1 MDIMSAQLH
10 TMTTTTTTQQQ
21 YVKATTPPPPNLPR
35 VDESLYRFF
44 PPTERTKGR
53 PIEGLN
59 AQIACLC
66 SSSTAVLTN
75 NADNIGNRHRR
86 LIENIFHSSQEN
98 KITLSDDGAKCVHS
112 PTGHDSVL
120 AGVPQV
126 LCNGEDD
133 DNDEDDAGRSEDLGD
148 RRPQLLFL
156 VRHGQTDMNAAGRL
170 QGRGVNA
177 PLNAAGRQQG
187 DELGEFLHSVPF
199 GTVMSS
205 SLDRAHET
213 AIRVVSVNIYC
224 LNRERGCCN
233 GSRRHNKGTVS
244 ASCSSEPEAA
254 AGAGEDVGVASSPDV
269 TDVSATT
276 SAGCRVVQ
284 SDGIDELSWG
294 VLEGQ
299 DSAREPWKGKL
310 AALKEA
316 WDDGQF
322 EMAAEKGENLLQVE
336 ARAMATLESLLDEG
350 QELNLVA
357 SHGRVLRI
365 LLLSMAGLGLDQM
378 TRMGKIPNTGL
389 YIVEA
394 RRSKPGAPRSYRLL
408 TPIS

>member
-205 SLDRAHET
+205 SLDRAHEVCAVPIAPSGKT
-213 AIRVVSVNIYC
+213 ACV
-224 LNRERGCCN
+224 LGGERG
-233 GSRRHNKGTVS
+233 R
-244 ASCSSEPEAA
+244 SSFVP
-254 AGAGEDVGVASSPDV
+254 
-269 TDVSATT
+269 
-276 SAGCRVVQ
+276 
-284 SDGIDELSWG
+284 
-294 VLEGQ
+294 
-299 DSAREPWKGKL
+299 
-310 AALKEA
+310 
-316 WDDGQF
+316 QF
-322 EMAAEKGENLLQVE
+322 VP
-336 ARAMATLESLLDEG
+336 
-350 QELNLVA
+350 V
-357 SHGRVLRI
+357 VLRI
-365 LLLSMAGLGLDQM
+365 YCVSCTGWISGRNQSGSVHVYNSRYQQRNFECLLSCTAACREFVL
-378 TRMGKIPNTGL
+378 
-389 YIVEA
+389 
-394 RRSKPGAPRSYRLL
+394 
-408 TPIS
+408 